1 MIYNC
6 NNRLCFSF
14 FFYYFYSTNSSSTSS
29 QNLDLTTAS
38 SSGAGAPDGGAGVD
52 PSRNNNRINV
62 NTNLVQVLE
71 LIRLL
76 TRILSLLTRV
86 LNVFDGSSR
95 SHNPQDLNTVIALLL
110 IIGRMARDVSPLIWF
125 RSLPIQEYIIRVSGT
140 AYNVESTWSFFRGR
154 VIRVATDLDNNFN
167 KYRDSRHRVLDYSYL
182 ETG

>member
-1 MIYNC
+1 
-6 NNRLCFSF
+6 
-14 FFYYFYSTNSSSTSS
+14 
-29 QNLDLTTAS
+29 LDLTTAS
-38 SSGAGAPDGGAGVD
+38 SSGAGAPDGGAGDD

-95 SHNPQDLNTVIALLL
+95 SHNPQDLNTVIPLLL
-110 IIGRMARDVSPLIWF
+110 ILGRLARDVSPLIRL
-125 RSLPIQEYIIRVSGT
+125 RSLPIHEYIIRVSGT
-140 AYNVESTWSFFRGR
+140 AYNVESIWCLFRGR

-167 KYRDSRHRVLDYSYL
+167 EYRDSRHRVLDYSYL
-182 ETG
+182 RDWIRKITGLIANLRRLH